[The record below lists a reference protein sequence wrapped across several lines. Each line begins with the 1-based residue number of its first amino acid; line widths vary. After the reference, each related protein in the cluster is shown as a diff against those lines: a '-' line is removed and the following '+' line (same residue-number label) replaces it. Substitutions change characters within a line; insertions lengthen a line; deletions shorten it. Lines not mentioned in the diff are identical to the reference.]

1 MIRLI
6 ARWAAKKYYVFSQ
19 EFQAST
25 ADLHAGLSLRLAGE
39 KRALIEK
46 LNKEAEDIEANI
58 KSVDEKLDKGYWE
71 CENGHGFNAQCGCAG
86 NSGLALV
93 YSQGCILEG
102 VTLQDGKPTDSNAT
116 MSCPECFKRAKFISR
131 TVMTGQE
138 KYESDREKAEAQK
151 IAESK
156 RAQAK
161 AEDENAVG
169 SEKAAKYFQDQAKSN
184 RTIAERI
191 RSL

>member
-1 MIRLI
+1 MIRAL
-6 ARWAAKKYYVFSQ
+6 AKWAAKKYYVFNQ

-39 KRALIEK
+39 KRELIEK
-46 LNKEAEDIEANI
+46 LNKEADDIEANI
-58 KSVDEKLDKGYWE
+58 KAVDEKLATGYWE
-71 CENGHGFNAQCGCAG
+71 CENGHEEPQSTAFAEIELEIARQCSTCH
-86 NSGLALV
+86 
-93 YSQGCILEG
+93 
-102 VTLQDGKPTDSNAT
+102 KPMKMVRRDL
-116 MSCPECFKRAKFISR
+116 
-131 TVMTGQE
+131 MTGQE

-151 IAESK
+151 IATNK

-161 AEDENAVG
+161 AEEENAAG
-169 SEKAAKYFQDQAKSN
+169 SEQTAKYFQDQAKNN